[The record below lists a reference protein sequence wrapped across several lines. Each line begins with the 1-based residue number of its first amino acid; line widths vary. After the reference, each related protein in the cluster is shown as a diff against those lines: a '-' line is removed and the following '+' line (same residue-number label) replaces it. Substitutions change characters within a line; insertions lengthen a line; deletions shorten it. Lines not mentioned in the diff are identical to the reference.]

1 MAAEITAP
9 PSPPAPSRKGFGI
22 SGHITALDAVALL
35 ISGALAVPIA
45 SVCLGVFSGESAV
58 FLHLAQTVLP
68 EYISNTLLLGVLVI
82 AGVLLVGVPSAWLT
96 AMCEFTGRRWLEAA
110 LILPLAAP
118 AYVLAYAYAGFLS
131 AYGPV
136 QNTLRAVTGWETG
149 DYWFPDI
156 RSLPGAALMLILT
169 LYPYVYL
176 LARARFLNES
186 ASALEAARLLG
197 RGPWASFFS
206 VSLPL
211 ARPALIAG
219 ATLAAMNTF
228 ADYGTVSYFGV
239 PVFTT
244 GIYNAWFSFS
254 DQAAARELAAIL
266 IAFVGAVL
274 VAERALRGPAR
285 FHETGRRDRR
295 PQRYPLCG
303 AKAIAAVVAC
313 ALPPLV
319 GFVVP
324 ALVLGALLIDAGGPT
339 RDFSKHLFNTLT
351 LAVSAGAIVTL
362 GATVLAFARKEQPRG
377 IAGRAA
383 SFAALGYAV
392 PGSVIAVGVLVPLTA
407 FDNLFAALVQ
417 NAFGLSTGLVL
428 TGGIGGLLFAYAA
441 LYIAVALQSVGAG
454 LERVTPSI
462 SGAARLLARGPWDM
476 LARVHLPLIAP
487 SVLTGALLV
496 FVDVMK
502 ELPATLMLRPFN
514 FDTLAIAANNY
525 ASDER
530 LSWAA
535 APSLAIVA
543 AGIIPCIVLIRG
555 IAASAQVREEPALA
569 GIAPTE
575 APV

>member
-1 MAAEITAP
+1 
-9 PSPPAPSRKGFGI
+9 
-22 SGHITALDAVALL
+22 
-35 ISGALAVPIA
+35 
-45 SVCLGVFSGESAV
+45 
-58 FLHLAQTVLP
+58 
-68 EYISNTLLLGVLVI
+68 
-82 AGVLLVGVPSAWLT
+82 
-96 AMCEFTGRRWLEAA
+96 LEAA

-136 QNTLRAVTGWETG
+136 QGMLQSVTGWETG
-149 DYWFPDI
+149 DYWFPDV
-156 RSLPGAALMLILT
+156 RSLPGAALMLVLT

-186 ASALEAARLLG
+186 ASAREAARLLG
-197 RGPWASFFS
+197 RGAWSSFFA

-211 ARPALIAG
+211 ARPALVAG

-254 DQAAARELAAIL
+254 DQNAARELAAVL
-266 IAFVGAVL
+266 IFFVAL
-274 VAERALRGPAR
+274 ALLLERTLRGRAR
-285 FHETGRRDRR
+285 YHETGRRDRR
-295 PQRYPLCG
+295 PARYRLTG
-303 AKAIAAVVAC
+303 AKSAAAIVAC
-313 ALPPLV
+313 VLPPIL

-324 ALVLGALLIDAGGPT
+324 ALVLGELLIESGGPT
-339 RDFSKHLFNTLT
+339 RDFSGQLFNSLT
-351 LAVSAGAIVTL
+351 LAAAAGVIVTL
-362 GATVLAFARKEQPRG
+362 GALVLAFARKEHPQG

-383 SFAALGYAV
+383 SFTGLGYAM
-392 PGSVIAVGVLVPLTA
+392 PGSVIAVGVLVPFAA
-407 FDNLFAALVQ
+407 FDNCVANFAQAT
-417 NAFGLSTGLVL
+417 FGISPGLIL
-428 TGGIGGLLFAYAA
+428 TGGIAALLFAYMA
-441 LYIAVALQSVGAG
+441 LYLAVALQSVGAG

-462 SGAARLLARGPWDM
+462 GAAARLLSRGPWDV
-476 LARVHLPLIAP
+476 LRRVYLPLIAP
-487 SVLTGALLV
+487 SVLTAALLV

-514 FDTLAIAANNY
+514 FQTLAIKAANY

-543 AGIIPCIVLIRG
+543 AGIIPCIVLIRS
-555 IAASAQVREEPALA
+555 IASSTQGRDETPPL
-569 GIAPTE
+569 P
-575 APV
+575 

>member
-1 MAAEITAP
+1 MSAELTAG
-9 PSPPAPSRKGFGI
+9 PSPALPLKPARRKRLGL
-22 SGHITALDAVALL
+22 SALDGAALL
-35 ISGALAVPIA
+35 LSLSLAVPIA
-45 SVCLGVFSGESAV
+45 SVCFSLLSGQSAV
-58 FLHLAQTVLP
+58 FVHLAQTVLG
-68 EYISNTLLLGVLVI
+68 EYAANTLMLTGLVVLGVL
-82 AGVLLVGVPSAWLT
+82 AVGVPAAWLT
-96 AMCEFTGRRWLEAA
+96 ACCEFPARRFLESA

-118 AYVLAYAYAGFLS
+118 AYVLAYAYADFLS

-136 QNTLRAVTGWETG
+136 QRWLQNLTGWETG
-149 DYWFPDI
+149 DYWFPDV

-186 ASALEAARLLG
+186 ASAREAARLLG
-197 RGPWASFFS
+197 RGAWSSFFA

-211 ARPALIAG
+211 ARPALVAG
-219 ATLAAMNTF
+219 ATLAAMNSF

-244 GIYNAWFSFS
+244 GIYSAWFSFS
-254 DQAAARELAAIL
+254 DQVAARELAAVLIGFVALVL
-266 IAFVGAVL
+266 IA
-274 VAERALRGPAR
+274 ERVLRGRAA

-295 PQRYPLCG
+295 PARYVLSPLQSAG
-303 AKAIAAVVAC
+303 AMVGCAV
-313 ALPPLV
+313 PPLL

-324 ALVLGALLIDAGGPT
+324 ALVLGELLLESGGPT
-339 RDFSKHLFNTLT
+339 RDFSRHLFNTLT
-351 LAVSAGAIVTL
+351 LAAAAGGIVTL
-362 GATVLAFARKEQPRG
+362 GAILLAFARKERPQG

-383 SFAALGYAV
+383 AFAGLGYAV
-392 PGSVIAVGVLVPLTA
+392 PGSVIAVGVLVPFAA
-407 FDNLFAALVQ
+407 FDNAVANVFQ
-417 NAFGLSTGLVL
+417 RMFGVSPGLIL
-428 TGGIGGLLFAYAA
+428 TGGIVALLFAYTA
-441 LYIAVALQSVGAG
+441 LYLAVALQSVSAG
-454 LERVTPSI
+454 LTRVTPSI
-462 SGAARLLARGPWDM
+462 SAAAKLLAEGPWDV
-476 LARVHLPLIAP
+476 LRRVYLPLIAP

-543 AGIIPCIVLIRG
+543 AGIIPCILLIRS
-555 IAASAQVREEPALA
+555 IAASAGGREDTPPL
-569 GIAPTE
+569 P
-575 APV
+575 

>member
-1 MAAEITAP
+1 
-9 PSPPAPSRKGFGI
+9 
-22 SGHITALDAVALL
+22 
-35 ISGALAVPIA
+35 
-45 SVCLGVFSGESAV
+45 
-58 FLHLAQTVLP
+58 
-68 EYISNTLLLGVLVI
+68 
-82 AGVLLVGVPSAWLT
+82 
-96 AMCEFTGRRWLEAA
+96 
-110 LILPLAAP
+110 LAAP

-136 QNTLRAVTGWETG
+136 QESLRAVTGWETG

-156 RSLPGAALMLILT
+156 RSLPGAALMLVLT
-169 LYPYVYL
+169 LYPYAYL

-211 ARPALIAG
+211 ARPALVAG

-266 IAFVGAVL
+266 IGFVGL
-274 VAERALRGPAR
+274 GLIAERRLRGSAR

-295 PQRYPLCG
+295 PQRYALSG
-303 AKAIAAVVAC
+303 AKSMLAIVAC
-313 ALPPLV
+313 VLPPLL
-319 GFVVP
+319 GFVMP
-324 ALVLGALLIDAGGPT
+324 ALVLGGLLIDSGGPT
-339 RDFSKHLFNTLT
+339 RDFSKHLFNTLA
-351 LAVSAGAIVTL
+351 LAASAGVIVTL
-362 GATVLAFARKEQPRG
+362 GATVLAFARKEHPRG

-392 PGSVIAVGVLVPLTA
+392 PGSVIAVGVLVPFAA
-407 FDNLFAALVQ
+407 FDNLFATVIQ
-417 NAFGLSTGLVL
+417 GAFGASPGLLL
-428 TGGIGGLLFAYAA
+428 TGGIAGLLFAYTA

-462 SGAARLLARGPWDM
+462 SGAARLLARGPWDV
-476 LARVHLPLIAP
+476 LARVHLPLVAP

-543 AGIIPCIVLIRG
+543 VGIVPCILLIRG
-555 IAASAQVREEPALA
+555 IAASARGAEQPVLA
-569 GIAPTE
+569 GIAATE
-575 APV
+575 ADV

>member
-1 MAAEITAP
+1 MAADITAS
-9 PSPPAPSRKGFGI
+9 PSSRDRSRREFGI
-22 SGHITALDAVALL
+22 WRGGFTLDVLGLL
-35 ISGALAVPIA
+35 LSCALAIPIA
-45 SVCLGVFSGESAV
+45 SVCFGVFSGESSV
-58 FLHLAQTVLP
+58 FVHLAQTVLP
-68 EYISNTLLLGVLVI
+68 EYAANTLMLSVLVILGVLI
-82 AGVLLVGVPSAWLT
+82 VGVPAAWLT
-96 AMCEFTGRRWLEAA
+96 AMCEFPGRRLLEAA
-110 LILPLAAP
+110 LILPMAAP

-136 QNTLRAVTGWETG
+136 QETLRALTGWETG

-156 RSLPGAALMLILT
+156 RTLPGAALMLVLT

-197 RGPWASFFS
+197 RGPWASFFA

-211 ARPALIAG
+211 ARPALVAG
-219 ATLAAMNTF
+219 AALAAMNTF

-254 DQAAARELAAIL
+254 DQAAARELAAVL
-266 IAFVGAVL
+266 IGFVGLLL
-274 VAERALRGPAR
+274 VGERFLRGSAR
-285 FHETGRRDRR
+285 FHEMGRRDRR
-295 PQRYPLCG
+295 PDRYVLSG
-303 AKAIAAVVAC
+303 AKSAAAIIAC
-313 ALPPLV
+313 SLPPLL

-324 ALVLGALLIDAGGPT
+324 ALVLGSLLIESDGPT

-351 LAVSAGAIVTL
+351 LAAAAGAIVTA
-362 GATVLAFARKEQPRG
+362 GALVLAFARKEHPRG
-377 IAGRAA
+377 LAGRAA

-392 PGSVIAVGVLVPLTA
+392 PGSVIAVGVLVPFAA
-407 FDNLFAALVQ
+407 FDNLFAAFMQ
-417 NAFGLSTGLVL
+417 KMFGVSPGLLL
-428 TGGIGGLLFAYAA
+428 TGGIVGLLFAYTA
-441 LYIAVALQSVGAG
+441 LYLAVALQSVGAG

-462 SGAARLLARGPWDM
+462 SGAARLLARGPFDV

-543 AGIIPCIVLIRG
+543 VGMVPCILLIRG
-555 IAASAQVREEPALA
+555 IAASASVREAPVLA
-569 GIAPTE
+569 GIAATE
-575 APV
+575 ADV